1 MVTFPL
7 IAALGQVVFQLLLSA
22 MAIFLILLVLVQR
35 GRGGGLA
42 GALGGMGGSSAFGA
56 KAGDV
61 FTRVTIVAAAVWIFL
76 CIVAANVTPSSESR
90 INTGPAAPASSGFGG
105 GSAMTGPVT
114 EDQGIIPLGKG
125 IIRRPGNDVTLIT
138 YSRMTYECMEA
149 ARELAKKGVQAE
161 VIDLRTLSPLDF
173 DLIAESIK
181 KTRHAVVVH
190 EACRTGGFGSEL
202 SARVSEELFD
212 HLDGPVVRVAAKDVP
227 MPFSPVMEK
236 FVMPQITDIFAAVD
250 TVLKR

>member
-1 MVTFPL
+1 
-7 IAALGQVVFQLLLSA
+7 
-22 MAIFLILLVLVQR
+22 
-35 GRGGGLA
+35 
-42 GALGGMGGSSAFGA
+42 
-56 KAGDV
+56 
-61 FTRVTIVAAAVWIFL
+61 
-76 CIVAANVTPSSESR
+76 
-90 INTGPAAPASSGFGG
+90 
-105 GSAMTGPVT
+105 
-114 EDQGIIPLGKG
+114 
-125 IIRRPGNDVTLIT
+125 
-138 YSRMTYECMEA
+138 MTYECMEA

-190 EACRTGGFGSEL
+190 EACRTGGFGAEL